1 MNLEQ
6 FRIWLQESFG
16 SLLEDF
22 AENDEYGVNHPLPH
36 DFKTIGYATNLTPE
50 VVAQAA
56 DKGVQ
61 LLLTHHDAWD
71 FVYGMKEA
79 CTKLLRSSGMTH
91 FYVHLPLDF
100 AEFGTCNSLMK
111 ELGVSEIVQHTRYV
125 DGREVI
131 GIGQFDDAITFGA
144 LTERMSVALGEPV
157 KAWNNFDRPI
167 RRIGMITGAGNS
179 TALMKQAIEADCDA
193 YITGEKTLYSVQYAK
208 FIGMNMI
215 VGSHTFT
222 EIFGVK
228 SLAEKLQ
235 AHFPHLKLV
244 RIEEEHLEL

>member
-6 FRIWLQESFG
+6 FRAWLKESFG
-16 SLLEDF
+16 LLLEDF
-22 AENDEYGVNHPLPH
+22 AENDEYGFNHPQPH
-36 DFKTIGYATNLTPE
+36 DFTTIGYATNLTPE

-79 CTKLLRSSGMTH
+79 CMESLRANGVTH

-111 ELGVSEIVQHTRYV
+111 ELGVSEIVQQTRYV

-131 GIGQFDDAITFGA
+131 GIGQFDDAITFGE

-157 KAWNNFDRPI
+157 KAWNNTSRPI

-179 TALMKQAIEADCDA
+179 TALIKQAIEADCDA

-235 AHFPHLKLV
+235 TQFPQLKLV